1 MKKNE
6 DLLHF
11 FIASDFKCH
20 RLYCNFAADLGN
32 ASENK
37 VKKTTKNKEHYG
49 KGNFEFGDG
58 YDRHFVH
65 VFYRW
70 SAIMR
75 VMSDK
80 MKILFA
86 YIKKKK

>member
-1 MKKNE
+1 MVTFPPLPTGCTPLAPIGDPNRREQEKNI
-6 DLLHF
+6 LNL
-11 FIASDFKCH
+11 FK
-20 RLYCNFAADLGN
+20 
-32 ASENK
+32 
-37 VKKTTKNKEHYG
+37 YG
-49 KGNFEFGDG
+49 KGNIEFGDG

>member
-1 MKKNE
+1 MEENE
-6 DLLHF
+6 EKCIFLHF
-11 FIASDFKCH
+11 FVASDFKCH
-20 RLYCNFAADLGN
+20 RLYCNFAANLGN
-32 ASENK
+32 IQ
-37 VKKTTKNKEHYG
+37 EHYG

>member
-1 MKKNE
+1 MFSVQTKPSFREVNFSKARNHKNI
-6 DLLHF
+6 L
-11 FIASDFKCH
+11 I
-20 RLYCNFAADLGN
+20 LYQYGN
-32 ASENK
+32 
-37 VKKTTKNKEHYG
+37 G
-49 KGNFEFGDG
+49 KFEFGDG

-70 SAIMR
+70 GAIMR